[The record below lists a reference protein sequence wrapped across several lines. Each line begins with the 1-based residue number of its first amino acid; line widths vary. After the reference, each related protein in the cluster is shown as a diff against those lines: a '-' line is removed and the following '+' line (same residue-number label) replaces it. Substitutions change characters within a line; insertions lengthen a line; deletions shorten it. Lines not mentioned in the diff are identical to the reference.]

1 MTNNATDAREQ
12 KTLAAIEGSL
22 LAAYCDSLP
31 AEYSA
36 PTLTLTQAMMQ
47 SLANYER
54 FAKRHGLTTNGM
66 LVLMTIRFATEPC
79 TQRLISKVL
88 WLPKQTVGSIVN
100 AFKKKGYLT
109 EKPSPH
115 DGRAKMLALTEEGA
129 AFSDAVLSELSAL
142 ERTALEETPRADM
155 EVAVRAMSSYADAFE
170 RGIGKLEAQDA

>member
-1 MTNNATDAREQ
+1 MTNDAIDAREQ
-12 KTLAAIEGSL
+12 ETLAAVEGSL

-31 AEYSA
+31 EGYSA

-66 LVLMTIRFATEPC
+66 LVLMTIRFAAEPC
-79 TQRLISKVL
+79 TQRLISKLL

-109 EKPSPH
+109 EEPSPR
-115 DGRAKMLALTEEGA
+115 DRRAKTLVLTESGA
-129 AFSDAVLSELSAL
+129 AFSDTVLSELSAL
-142 ERTALEETPRADM
+142 ERAALQETSRADM
-155 EVAVRAMSSYADAFE
+155 EVAVRAMSTYATAFE
-170 RGIGKLEAQDA
+170 RGVGELEAHDA